1 MGRWPP
7 PRVAFQTR
15 RPYTAL
21 MRHARWLALFTML
34 LLAGCS
40 VLSIDLR
47 PPTRPLREETVEGRG
62 TEKVLLLDLSGI
74 LSDEQPGFSLN
85 PEPARVPLLAR
96 VQEELRKAEKDDR
109 IKALIVRINSPGGTI
124 TASDTL
130 YRELVEFK
138 RRRKIPVVAAIM
150 DVGASGGYYAAL
162 AADTIVAHPTAITGS
177 IGVVMLTVNANGLMD
192 KIGVAPLAIKSGNMK
207 DAGSPFRALSPE
219 ERAVFQGV
227 IDDMYGRF
235 VKLIVESRKIS
246 EARVRGFA
254 DGRIY
259 TAEQALA
266 LGLVDRIAYLDEAV
280 QIAKE
285 QAGLEEARVVMY
297 HRPKEYRASI
307 YSGPTPTASSAATAL
322 TQLTGVLTGVGPRFM
337 YLWWP

>member
-1 MGRWPP
+1 
-7 PRVAFQTR
+7 
-15 RPYTAL
+15 
-21 MRHARWLALFTML
+21 MRHTPLLVVIAALL
-34 LLAGCS
+34 VGGCS
-40 VLSIDLR
+40 VISIDLR
-47 PPTRPLREETVEGRG
+47 PRIRPLTEDTVEGTG
-62 TEKVLLLDLSGI
+62 IAKILLLDLSGV
-74 LSDEQPGFSLN
+74 LSDETPGLSLN

-96 VQEELRKAEKDDR
+96 VQEEFRKADEDER

-130 YRELVEFK
+130 YREIYEFK
-138 RRRKIPVVAAIM
+138 RRKKVPVIAAIM

-192 KIGVAPLAIKSGNMK
+192 KIGVSPMAIKSGAMK
-207 DAGSPFRALSPE
+207 DAGSPFRALTPE
-219 ERAVFQGV
+219 ERAVFQDV

-235 VKLIVESRKIS
+235 VKLVAQSRKLS
-246 EARVRGFA
+246 EERVRAFA

-266 LGLVDRIAYLDEAV
+266 LGLVDRVAYLDEV
-280 QIAKE
+280 VEMAKKA
-285 QAGLEEARVVMY
+285 AGVSEARVIMY

-307 YSGPTPTASSAATAL
+307 YAADPVGSPSAATAL
-322 TQLTGVLTGVGPRFM
+322 GQLTGLLGGSGPRFM